1 MGSVSFESLTHRAS
15 FFQGNGEIPHPNPQ
29 SSRRGDVIV
38 FGCQSTPRSRSHA
51 GTGIASNLSLGVA
64 SFTLQE
70 AGNRLYRRSPAQSA
84 FVRDASEWAVL
95 ELSNL
100 GTILCARKN
109 RWPIFDLNSVKTGET
124 MQWLLAI
131 ERTPRWSIG
140 IVVGQTAARRSCRF
154 RVFVGSIIVC
164 SLPPSCLSLAR
175 VVFLSFILL

>member
-1 MGSVSFESLTHRAS
+1 MGSVSFEGLTHRAS
-15 FFQGNGEIPHPNPQ
+15 FFQGNGELPQPNPQ
-29 SSRRGDVIV
+29 SSRRDDVIV

-64 SFTLQE
+64 PFTLQE

-109 RWPIFDLNSVKTGET
+109 RWPIFDLDSVKTGET
-124 MQWLLAI
+124 MVACDRENSSVEYWN
-131 ERTPRWSIG
+131 RRWANSRKKELQISSVRW
-140 IVVGQTAARRSCRF
+140 IDN
-154 RVFVGSIIVC
+154 RVFPP
-164 SLPPSCLSLAR
+164 SLPPSCLSLA
-175 VVFLSFILL
+175 